1 MKTSRLR
8 AFLTLALVAAAGAM
22 SLAADPPSD
31 EKLKEIALK
40 LNDLGDEDARLEKIR
55 ELVKDKDATKRLVKL
70 AAEVHKA
77 GKEKDSPYKFPAAI
91 ALGRMARFVK
101 DYPAAELFFKFA
113 ADTSTKLSSGAKMI
127 EAYDGLISVYNDQKK
142 YAEIEEVAKK
152 VIDLNAGR
160 EFEQTK
166 PLFMEKL
173 VQATARKGDTD
184 EALRMAEGLAQQFDG
199 SVYFLQLKGW
209 VQQEAGKYDEAITTY
224 EDVIE
229 KVKADKRLPAATKTG
244 LTRQSRYI
252 LSSLYVDNKNVDK
265 AAEQLQTLM
274 KDNPEIATFYNDLGF
289 IWADHDKN
297 LDESEKLIRKAL
309 DLEAAQLKKAAE
321 AGQITAEEAKK
332 QSAAYLDSLG
342 WVLYKKKK
350 YEEAVK
356 YLREAVKDEEDGNH
370 IEIWDHLADAL
381 VAAGQK
387 KEAVEIWEKAL
398 KLDDVSKRDVERRKK
413 VKEKLKKMKDE
424 LSK

>member
-1 MKTSRLR
+1 M
-8 AFLTLALVAAAGAM
+8 TLALFAAAGAM
-22 SLAADPPSD
+22 SLAADPPTD
-31 EKLKEIALK
+31 EKLKETALK

-77 GKEKDSPYKFPAAI
+77 GKEKDSPYKYPAAI
-91 ALGRMARFVK
+91 SLGRMARFVK

-229 KVKADKRLPAATKTG
+229 KVKADKRLPAPTRTA

-274 KDNPEIATFYNDLGF
+274 KDNPEVATFYNDLGF

-350 YEEAVK
+350 YDEAVK

-381 VAAGQK
+381 VASGQK

-413 VKEKLKKMKDE
+413 VKEKLKKMKEE